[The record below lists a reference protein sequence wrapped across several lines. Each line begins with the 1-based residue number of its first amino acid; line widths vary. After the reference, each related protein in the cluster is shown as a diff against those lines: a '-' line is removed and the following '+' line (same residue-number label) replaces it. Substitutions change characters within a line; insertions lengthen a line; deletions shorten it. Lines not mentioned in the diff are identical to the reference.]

1 MTMMIVGVDIGTE
14 STKVVLGEEGSFEI
28 VRNDVGGHSTPTTVS
43 LVDRQ
48 PRSVGMNTTAHNNNN
63 SVSHLN
69 RLLSGELPLENGN
82 DDLLSPFYSFWKDG
96 KLQPLVYQGAS
107 TDFSTAALMGM
118 LLSKIKENAK
128 ATYARLNPELM
139 ELPPVSLSL
148 VCPPDLS
155 EPAQNELI
163 DAAIC
168 AGVGHVQ
175 LLDRSVAYQA
185 AYTRKFPHHVDKYVM
200 IVDMGHS
207 DTTISLLGPAP
218 GSGETKEGEE
228 EPTPPSMKPLVC
240 HRQKGLGAGAV
251 DVRLW
256 NHFQSTK
263 LPNVTPNSRGG
274 QRLLTAMVNLKV
286 LLSQLPEGNV
296 TVENVGPNET
306 DVKLEGSRSLLM
318 ELCEAEAQAL
328 TSLVEKT
335 LMDGGIE
342 ANQLYSVEVVGGGC
356 RMPWVKK
363 VLEQAT
369 HMATLSYTLDD
380 TSAAMGAAL
389 PTTIVM
395 AQRNEDEPLTEL
407 QMALRQAEEQMAL
420 ADQELQ
426 QKSSILNQMESH
438 ILGLRSAKHEKH
450 GTLLSEELFTYL
462 DATEDWIFS
471 EEADDANL
479 ESLQA
484 KWNDVQSRT
493 DELAR
498 DYKGKIE
505 AERNAKEAEMEA
517 EAKQAQKERIGEEED
532 EEDHDN
538 RRLPKK
544 RRMEIVMKNKKEGG
558 ELFSDGNFKFA
569 AARYAKALSHCAKF
583 VDLNPE
589 DAKEVND
596 VRLTLN
602 LNLALAYMKME
613 NPDQALRYANDALVI
628 DENHGKALY
637 RRASVYF
644 EKKNWEG
651 ASKDLKKALI
661 STPDDKALLKLLE
674 KVDAQIKRQKL
685 KEKKMAQ
692 KMFG

>member
-1 MTMMIVGVDIGTE
+1 MV
-14 STKVVLGEEGSFEI
+14 SGEEGSFEI
-28 VRNDVGGHSTPTTVS
+28 VRNDVGGHSTPTKVS

-48 PRSVGMNTTAHNNNN
+48 PRSVGMNTTAHNNN

-69 RLLSGELPLENGN
+69 RLLSGEISLENGN

-96 KLQPLVYQGAS
+96 QVQPLVYQGTS
-107 TDFSTAALMGM
+107 TDFSTSALMGM

-128 ATYARLNPELM
+128 ATYARVNAELM

-155 EPAQNELI
+155 EQAQQELI
-163 DAAIC
+163 DAAMC
-168 AGVGHVQ
+168 AGVNRVQ

-218 GSGETKEGEE
+218 VVEKETKDGDE
-228 EPTPPSMKPLVC
+228 EPTLPTMKALVC

-263 LPNVTPNSRGG
+263 LPHVTPNSRGG
-274 QRLLTAMVNLKV
+274 QRLLTAMVNLKE

-306 DVKLEGSRSLLM
+306 DVKLEGSRSLLV

-335 LMDGGIE
+335 LIDSGIQ

-369 HMATLSYTLDD
+369 RMATLSYTLDD

-389 PTTIVM
+389 PTNIVM

-407 QMALRQAEEQMAL
+407 QLALRQAEEQMAL
-420 ADQELQ
+420 ADQELE

-438 ILGLRSAKHEKH
+438 ILGLRSAKHETH
-450 GTLLSEELFTYL
+450 GSLLSEELFTFL

-471 EEADDANL
+471 EEADSANL
-479 ESLQA
+479 ESLRA
-484 KWNDVQSRT
+484 KWNEVQSRT
-493 DELAR
+493 DELSR

-505 AERNAKEAEMEA
+505 AERKAKEAEMEA

-558 ELFSDGNFKFA
+558 ELFSDGNFSKW
-569 AARYAKALSHCAKF
+569 F
-583 VDLNPE
+583 V
-589 DAKEVND
+589 
-596 VRLTLN
+596 
-602 LNLALAYMKME
+602 
-613 NPDQALRYANDALVI
+613 
-628 DENHGKALY
+628 
-637 RRASVYF
+637 
-644 EKKNWEG
+644 
-651 ASKDLKKALI
+651 
-661 STPDDKALLKLLE
+661 
-674 KVDAQIKRQKL
+674 
-685 KEKKMAQ
+685 
-692 KMFG
+692 